1 MEYLAITGTIFINLF
16 SMKVEL
22 RDPNKIMKL
31 SRLGSFHQ
39 SKLSFLRSFLNEFK
53 EWEYK
58 RDLFDLNENGFG
70 EAVYSFKKNKRVY
83 SLVCFANEI
92 KDEERSDRVIATKWD
107 AAFTLHDGVPTK
119 KDIERLKNEVPKQEV
134 GRLSYKE
141 LTLSRANRSVRVFN
155 HVVQSLSEG
164 LQPSLDLIDK
174 VGYLYRTTAVYG
186 SGKFGLADRFRLKNR
201 EEINGPFRLEMMLVY
216 LVRQFTVDQVNHIA
230 KFKNPKKAIKLDLK
244 ICRKLGIGNST
255 GLGMAPFIVNHPT
268 LLNNW
273 IFCRETALKKIR
285 EIKKVNLNNSDLFKN
300 CVKKSLKNITSWNT
314 ESEYQL
320 KKIKSLFRDLEKFID
335 FIDHKFNFEE
345 DYPFNKIYLWLEK
358 HTCEECIEYIVSIM
372 MEPFNEIVDPLVK
385 KMSSDEDKYFTIPT
399 TRSIKDLKKIIRI
412 KYSNILSIN
421 FRKRENLK
429 KFWFISKNKEEP
441 RLANRFEENGA
452 DLEQPLAIARDI
464 KELYIRLLRFKNNL
478 TVDKFLAENSDLR
491 HVVRRVFI
499 LEKFPYAEIQDNTIG
514 ENVVPIDMLRLKL
527 SFFGALKFD
536 PRSDKWLRI
545 CMFQGAPLPNELKDY
560 DEHWVYNFHS

>member
-1 MEYLAITGTIFINLF
+1 
-16 SMKVEL
+16 MKVEL

-58 RDLFDLNENGFG
+58 RDLFNLNENGFG

-119 KDIERLKNEVPKQEV
+119 NDIERLKNEVPKQEV

-141 LTLSRANRSVRVFN
+141 LTLSRANKSLRIYN
-155 HVVQSLSEG
+155 HVVESLSKG
-164 LQPSLDLIDK
+164 QQPDLNLLSK

-186 SGKFGLADRFRLKNR
+186 SGKFGLADRFRIKNR

-216 LVRQFTVDQVNHIA
+216 LVRQFTFDQVNHVA
-230 KFKNPKKAIKLDLK
+230 YHKNPKKAVKLDDN
-244 ICRKLGIGNST
+244 ICKNLGIGNST

-273 IFCRETALKKIR
+273 ILSREKALKKIR
-285 EIKKVNLNNSDLFKN
+285 EIKNVESQDGDLFID
-300 CVKKSLKNITSWNT
+300 CVKKSLINITSWNT
-314 ESEYQL
+314 DSEYQQ
-320 KKIKSLFRDLEKFID
+320 KKISSLLKDVEKFLN
-335 FIDHKFNFEE
+335 FINKDFNFESE
-345 DYPFNKIYLWLEK
+345 YPFNKIYQWLEDN
-358 HTCEECIEYIVSIM
+358 TCEECIEYIVSIM
-372 MEPFNEIVDPLVK
+372 MEPYNNIVNPLVK
-385 KMSSDEDKYFTIPT
+385 QMSSDEEKYFNIPAH
-399 TRSIKDLKKIIRI
+399 RKVEELRNIIEA
-412 KYSNILSIN
+412 KYPNILKIN
-421 FRKRENLK
+421 FEEKENNK
-429 KFWFISKNKEEP
+429 NFWFISKNKEEP
-441 RLANRFEENGA
+441 RLADRFEEHGSE
-452 DLEQPLAIARDI
+452 LEQPLAIARDI
-464 KELYIRLLRFKNNL
+464 KKLYDKLLVSKNNL
-478 TVDKFLAENSDLR
+478 TIAEFLTLNSELR
-491 HVVRRVFI
+491 HVVRRAFI
-499 LEKFPYAEIQDNTIG
+499 VEKFPYSEIQDNIIG
-514 ENVVPIDMLRLKL
+514 KDLMPIDMLRLKL

-545 CMFQGAPLPNELKDY
+545 CMFQGAPLPNELKSY
-560 DEHWVYNFHS
+560 DEQWVYKTNI